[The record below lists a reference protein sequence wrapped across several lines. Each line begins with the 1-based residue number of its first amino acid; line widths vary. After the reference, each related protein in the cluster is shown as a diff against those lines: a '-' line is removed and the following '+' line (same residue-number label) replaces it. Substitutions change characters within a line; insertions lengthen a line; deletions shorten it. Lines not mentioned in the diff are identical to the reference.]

1 MTPEERNLISSLFDR
16 LRKADTAPKD
26 SEAEA
31 LIRQKVAEF
40 PAAPYLLVQSV
51 LVLEHAVTNAQAR
64 IADLEKQLAAANQ
77 NQKASHGGGF
87 LSGLFGGGRHEEEQA
102 PSAPPQS
109 QQPAASRP
117 AYAPPPPQPLY
128 APPPATPYP
137 STTNLQPG
145 AGGSF
150 LKGALSTAAGVAG
163 GAVLFQG
170 IENLIGH
177 HAGPFGSMMGGDQG
191 GFLPEDVR
199 NTEVTNN
206 YYVNEDPQNAQNAQ
220 DIGPGDQGGVTD
232 QNVDYNPGQDDNL
245 DSVDD
250 TFDDGGGSGGDDT
263 SFV

>member
-1 MTPEERNLISSLFDR
+1 MTPEEQNLISSLFDR

-31 LIRQKVAEF
+31 LIRQKVAEG
-40 PAAPYLLVQSV
+40 PSAPYLLVQSV

-64 IADLEKQLAAANQ
+64 IADLEKQVAAAQQ

-87 LSGLFGGGRHEEEQA
+87 LSGLFGGGRHDEPTPPPAPQA
-102 PSAPPQS
+102 
-109 QQPAASRP
+109 QPAAPRP
-117 AYAPPPPQPLY
+117 AYAPPPAQY
-128 APPPATPYP
+128 APPPPTAYP

-163 GAVLFQG
+163 GALVFQG

-177 HAGPFGSMMGGDQG
+177 HAGPFGSVMGAGDQG
-191 GFLPEDVR
+191 GFLPGDVQ

-206 YYVNEDPQNAQNAQ
+206 YYINEDPQSAQTVQ
-220 DIGPGDQGGVTD
+220 DLDPGDQGGVAD
-232 QNVDYNPGQDDNL
+232 QNVDYDPGQDANL
-245 DSVDD
+245 DTVDD
-250 TFDDGGGSGGDDT
+250 TFDDGGGSSGDDT